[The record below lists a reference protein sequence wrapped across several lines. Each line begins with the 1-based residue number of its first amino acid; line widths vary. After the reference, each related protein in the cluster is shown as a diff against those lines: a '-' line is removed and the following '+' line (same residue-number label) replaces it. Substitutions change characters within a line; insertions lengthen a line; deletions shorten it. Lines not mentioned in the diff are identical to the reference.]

1 MYVSGGPMSSAE
13 YTGNFPCSLFNSCS
27 GCPHELKVDDVRNGF
42 PFNLTA
48 PLGEGG
54 FATVF
59 HGDFHG
65 GEAAFKFI
73 PCKKEEYA
81 YKYTSVGIW
90 EYNQQEKINKRV
102 KFNYFQC

>member
-73 PCKKEEYA
+73 PIPDKDGYEY
-81 YKYTSVGIW
+81 KWKSVGCH
-90 EYNQQEKINKRV
+90 EYHKQEKINR
-102 KFNYFQC
+102 